1 MEHLPVVAKLDGAT
15 DLLEPRDQLVEVERL
30 RPGLA
35 LRGDA
40 LGEAAAGIV
49 RHENIDMAVSGCS
62 L

>member
-1 MEHLPVVAKLDGAT
+1 MEHFPVVAKLDGAT
-15 DLLEPRDQLVEVERL
+15 DLLEPGDHLVEVERP

-40 LGEAAAGIV
+40 LGKAAAGVV
-49 RHENIDMAVSGCS
+49 RHEYIDVTVSGCS